1 MRTTVGRYGGTG
13 LAAAVAALVLTGV
26 GPAAPASADPPGLEI
41 VTSSSAET
49 SADKTI
55 TASCPTG
62 KVVSGGGGYLAA
74 STGAKAHVA
83 LDRLEPLANGTGFA
97 ATMREA
103 GPGSYSDDWTLSA
116 VAACVTQ
123 PTGYQVVATTG
134 AAETEYVT
142 ASCGTKSVIG
152 MGGRVNSGF
161 GDVVLDQVVPSSDLK
176 SVTVRGV
183 PVQGSTRTGWSVTAF
198 AVCANT
204 PAGLERITTAPSS
217 SNSNS
222 GQSRLLLCPTG
233 KALYSAGVDINA
245 GNGQVRLTAVNLIAT
260 DRIGV
265 GANEDSDG
273 YGGNWAVDAYG
284 ICA

>member
-1 MRTTVGRYGGTG
+1 MRSTTVGRYGVAG
-13 LAAAVAALVLTGV
+13 LAAAVTAIVVTGLA
-26 GPAAPASADPPGLEI
+26 PAAPASADPPGLEI
-41 VTSSSAET
+41 VSTGSTST

-55 TASCPTG
+55 TATCPTG
-62 KVVSGGGGYLAA
+62 KVVSGGGGFVTAL
-74 STGAKAHVA
+74 GAEAHVA
-83 LDRLEPLANGTGFA
+83 LDRLEPLASGTGFV

-103 GPGSYSDDWTLSA
+103 GPASYSDDWTASA

-123 PTGYQVVATTG
+123 PAGYQVVATTG

-152 MGGRVNSGF
+152 MGGRVNGGF
-161 GDVVLDQVVPSSDLK
+161 GDVALDQVVPSADLK
-176 SVTVRGV
+176 ARAARGV
-183 PVQGSTRTGWSVTAF
+183 PCQGSTRTGWSVAAS

-204 PAGLERITTAPSS
+204 PAGLERIGSAPMS
-217 SNSNS
+217 SNSNAS
-222 GQSRLLLCPTG
+222 QSRLLSCPTG

-265 GANEDSDG
+265 GADEDSDG
-273 YGGNWAVDAYG
+273 YSGNWTINAYG